1 MSAGHSTD
9 GVTRLTIL
17 VPCYNEEATLDA
29 CADRLLEIVE
39 KLVAAGKVS
48 AHSSIC
54 FIDDGSTDSTW
65 ALIAGRAERDRRL
78 HGIKLARNHGHQLA
92 LLAGLSEVSGDAVV
106 TIDADLQDDPA
117 VIEDMVDA
125 HAAGNDIVF
134 GVRRQRETD
143 TWGKRT
149 FALAYYRLLRL
160 MGVDIVHNHAD
171 FRLMSR
177 RALEILKQYGEVN
190 VFLRG
195 LIPTI
200 GLPRTTVTYDRA
212 ARTAGESKYS
222 IRKMLSLAIDGI
234 TSFSPLPLR
243 MIAVLGVL
251 TFLGSLVLSLWVL
264 WIYFVDQDAVPGWS
278 SSVLPMYFLGGIQ
291 LLGIGIVGEY
301 VAKAYMETKR
311 RPRFIIDRTI

>member
-1 MSAGHSTD
+1 MTADHTTTGLA
-9 GVTRLTIL
+9 RLTIL
-17 VPCYNEEATLDA
+17 VPCYNEEASLDA
-29 CADRLLEIVE
+29 CANRLLEIVE

-48 AHSSIC
+48 DQSSVC
-54 FIDDGSTDSTW
+54 FIDDGSADATW
-65 ALIAGRAERDRRL
+65 AMISGRAERDRRV

-92 LLAGLSEVSGDAVV
+92 LLAGLFEATGDAIV

-125 HAAGNDIVF
+125 WTAGNDIVF
-134 GVRRQRETD
+134 GVRRQRD
-143 TWGKRT
+143 SDSWSKRT

-177 RALEILKQYGEVN
+177 RALEILKQYSEVN

-200 GLPRTTVTYDRA
+200 GLPRTTVAYDRVGRA
-212 ARTAGESKYS
+212 AGESKYS

-243 MIAVLGVL
+243 MIAALGIL
-251 TFLGSLVLSLWVL
+251 TFLGSLGLSIWVL
-264 WIYFVDQDAVPGWS
+264 WIYFVNQDAVPGWS

-311 RPRFIIDRTI
+311 RPRFIIDRTV